1 MLNKWKS
8 AVQKLKQEIKVY
20 RLILKDR
27 RTPRRA
33 KILVW
38 VAIGYAL
45 LPFDLIPDFIPVIG
59 QLDDL
64 IIVPA
69 LLTIAV
75 KMVPGEV
82 IADCR
87 AKANANNAKHF

>member
-87 AKANANNAKHF
+87 AKANA

>member
-1 MLNKWKS
+1 MLNNWKS

-45 LPFDLIPDFIPVIG
+45 LPFDLIPDFIPAVG

-69 LLTIAV
+69 LLTIAL

-87 AKANANNAKHF
+87 AKANA

>member
-69 LLTIAV
+69 LLTIAL
-75 KMVPGEV
+75 KMAPGEV

-87 AKANANNAKHF
+87 AKANAE